1 MGTAAGKECGL
12 DVFAGSQELGLQV
25 KMCMAGVTSEVPG
38 QEPRAHLLC
47 STNLSQD
54 RQRAAAAASS
64 LAGVQRW
71 ALCPAKRCDCFW
83 PGSKKSSA
91 VPLGTGLHLH

>member
-1 MGTAAGKECGL
+1 MGTAAGTECGL

-25 KMCMAGVTSEVPG
+25 KMCVAGVTSEVPG
-38 QEPRAHLLC
+38 QEPCAHLLC

-54 RQRAAAAASS
+54 WQRAAAASS
-64 LAGVQRW
+64 LTGVQRW
-71 ALCPAKRCDCFW
+71 ALYPAKRCDCFQ
-83 PGSKKSSA
+83 PGSKKTSA